1 MIHLTLKRLV
11 SLVAVM
17 ALVLCTAAIAGND
30 KDQKKDDKKDNSD
43 HYTVVK
49 SGDTGNGV
57 PTYGTGGLNP
67 NPPKKEK
74 PSNKDPKKK
83 EK

>member
-1 MIHLTLKRLV
+1 MIRLTFKRFV

-17 ALVLCTAAIAGND
+17 VLVFSTAAIAGDD
-30 KDQKKDDKKDNSD
+30 KDKKKDDKKDNSD

-49 SGDTGNGV
+49 SGDGGNGV
-57 PTYGTGGLNP
+57 PTYSTGGLNP
-67 NPPKKEK
+67 NPPKKDK